1 MFDLITNRLI
11 LYFVRRKS
19 IRMASIYA
27 NQIHIY
33 DLFAFEKE
41 KEMKKCF
48 INEKRRKN
56 RLYFTI
62 YYIK

>member
-1 MFDLITNRLI
+1 
-11 LYFVRRKS
+11 
-19 IRMASIYA
+19 MASIYA